1 MSRLM
6 SRLRQRLE
14 TPRLALRRHRKDDA
28 AAIAEALQDWE
39 VARWLARLPSPYTK
53 SDALE
58 WIGVATRNW
67 NQGRDYQFVVCD
79 RAAGDLIGHMGL
91 RLEGSGTAEFGYWF
105 ARQAWGR
112 GFATEA
118 ARAVL
123 DFGFRDLALDRIEAL
138 VIPENG
144 RSVRVLE
151 KLDMVPVDRRQQRFD
166 PIDATLE
173 VPVYA
178 IGATDWRDR
187 VKR

>member
-14 TPRLALRRHRKDDA
+14 TSRLVLRRHRRDDA
-28 AAIAEALQDWE
+28 AAIAEALQEWE

-53 SDALE
+53 SDAME

-67 NQGRDYQFVVCD
+67 NQGRDYQFVVCE
-79 RAAGDLIGHMGL
+79 RAGGVLIGHMGL
-91 RLEGSGTAEFGYWF
+91 RMEAPGTAEFGYWF
-105 ARQAWGR
+105 GRPAWGS
-112 GFATEA
+112 GYATEA

-123 DFGFRDLALDRIEAL
+123 DFGFRDLALDRVEAL
-138 VIPENG
+138 VIPDNT

-151 KLDMVPVDRRQQRFD
+151 KLGLTPVDLRRQRFD

-178 IGATDWRDR
+178 IGAAAWHARAQR
-187 VKR
+187 